1 MINISSLSFSRGSH
15 QIYRDFSAHIDT
27 GETVLLTGPNGTGK
41 STLIG
46 LIGGLLQPQSGTIEI
61 DGLNVAN
68 LNSAAQAKLRSIA
81 PQRRSFT
88 LAFTVAEIL
97 HVLPKK
103 LRVADPSQ
111 FVSKLGLQE
120 LLSKKV
126 TELSI
131 GQQER
136 VSLALALSQEANYYL
151 LDEPFSAQD
160 IRSTEVILEII
171 QELKSNKKGVLVIS
185 HNQDA
190 ISKYFD
196 RVISLA

>member
-1 MINISSLSFSRGSH
+1 MISATSLSFSRGNH
-15 QIYRDFSAHIDT
+15 QIYKDFSAYLDK
-27 GETVLLTGPNGTGK
+27 GEAVLLTGANGTGK
-41 STLIG
+41 STLIA
-46 LIGGLLQPQSGTIEI
+46 LIGGLLQPQSGKIEI
-61 DGLNVAN
+61 DGADIAN
-68 LNSAAQAKLRSIA
+68 LSAIAQAKLRSIA

-97 HVLPKK
+97 HLLPKK
-103 LRVADPSQ
+103 MRIADSSK
-111 FVSKLGLQE
+111 FIEKLGLKD
-120 LLSKKV
+120 LLTKKV

-136 VSLALALSQEANYYL
+136 VSLALALSQEADYYL

-160 IRSTEVILEII
+160 LHSTQKILEII
-171 QELKSNKKGVLVIS
+171 NELKANKKGVLVIS

>member
-1 MINISSLSFSRGSH
+1 MINISSLSFAHGDH
-15 QIYRDFSAHIDT
+15 QIYLDFNAHLNK
-27 GETVLLTGPNGTGK
+27 GEAVLLTGPNGTGK
-41 STLIG
+41 STLIA
-46 LIGGLLQPQSGTIEI
+46 LIGGLLKPQSGTIEI
-61 DGLNVAN
+61 NGLDVAS
-68 LNSAAQAKLRSIA
+68 LNSRAQAKLRSIA
-81 PQRRSFT
+81 PQRRSFL
-88 LAFTVAEIL
+88 LAFTVSEIL

-103 LRVADPSQ
+103 MRVADPSQ
-111 FVSKLGLQE
+111 FIEKLGLKD
-120 LLSKKV
+120 LLRKKV

-136 VSLALALSQEANYYL
+136 VSLALALSQEADYYL

-160 IRSTEVILEII
+160 LRSTEMILEII
-171 QELKSNKKGVLVIS
+171 QELKSKEKGVLVIS

>member
-27 GETVLLTGPNGTGK
+27 GEAVLLTGPNGTGK

-46 LIGGLLQPQSGTIEI
+46 LIGRLLQPQSGTIEI
-61 DGLNVAN
+61 DGLNVAK

-97 HVLPKK
+97 QVLPKK

-111 FVSKLGLQE
+111 SVSKLGLQE
-120 LLSKKV
+120 LLAKKV

>member
-97 HVLPKK
+97 QVLPKK

-151 LDEPFSAQD
+151 LDEPFSTQD

-171 QELKSNKKGVLVIS
+171 QELKSKKKGVLVIS

>member
-103 LRVADPSQ
+103 LRVTDPSQ

-171 QELKSNKKGVLVIS
+171 QELKSKKKGVLVIS